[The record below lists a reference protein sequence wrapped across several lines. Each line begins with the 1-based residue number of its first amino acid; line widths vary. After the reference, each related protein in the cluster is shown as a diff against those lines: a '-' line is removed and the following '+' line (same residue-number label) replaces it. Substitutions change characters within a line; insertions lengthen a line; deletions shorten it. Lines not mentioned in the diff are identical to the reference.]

1 MFSQS
6 RFECG
11 AERTGRFVTLVRPSG
26 PLAGKLAERRLHVVI
41 GHAIDL
47 SFSNETAPDGFVD
60 RLFQLAAVHVTRPQQ
75 IDYLRRGRVTRTP
88 YIS

>member
-1 MFSQS
+1 
-6 RFECG
+6 
-11 AERTGRFVTLVRPSG
+11 
-26 PLAGKLAERRLHVVI
+26 LHVVI